1 MERRKD
7 PRYPVQLPVMF
18 NGDRGGSGTVLDLSV
33 NGCLIVSSTQVRP
46 GDSLSLWL
54 SLPHDVV
61 PILIEEAEVR
71 WPAQERFGVCFQ
83 TLQPQEQ
90 LRLSQYLRR

>member
-1 MERRKD
+1 MERRGH
-7 PRYPVQLPVMF
+7 PRYEVQLPVLF
-18 NGDRGGSGTVLDLSV
+18 NGDREGSGTIQDLSV
-33 NGCLIVSSTQVRP
+33 NGCLIVSPTRVKH